1 MILVWIIILLIGTGL
16 LAWLASGWNT
26 FLPRLISLMGT
37 LIYFGITL
45 WLWLEYDPGIG
56 SQKWIISY
64 TAEWIPAFGI
74 QFKLAM
80 DGLSLLMLLLTS
92 FLSVI
97 CVLVSWKEINRRV
110 GFFHFNLLLELAGI
124 TGIFLSLD
132 LFLFYFS
139 WELMLVPM
147 YFLISIWGH
156 EDRIYAGKKFFL
168 FTQASGLLML
178 LSILGLYFIHGQNTG
193 IYTFDYEQLLD
204 ATMAPQTAF
213 LLMLGFVVAFTV
225 KLSTVPLHSW
235 LPDAHTQA
243 PTAGSVILAG
253 LLLKTGAYG
262 LIRFALPLFPE
273 ASHQLAPLAVL
284 LGVVS
289 ILYGAKLAFAQ
300 TDFKRLVAYISVSH
314 MGFILLGVYS
324 FNEMAMHG
332 VVMQMIV
339 HAVSTGALFIIAGAV
354 YDRIHTRDLAQMGG
368 LWRQVPRMG
377 TMGLVFVMASMG
389 LPGLGN
395 FIAEILILIGSFQ
408 GNFKVLTIIAT
419 VILVTATAYAL
430 RIMQKVFYGKEHK
443 VWEIPDFGIREMIVM
458 LSLTS
463 VIIWLGWNPSSVFRL
478 SQVPVQKV
486 IQKINIPK
494 YSQGEEMER
503 IDRDNIYNVANF
515 LDIKYVAINKGNQA
529 QKIIK
534 EVNNTYGRRTE
545 FETINYLPN
554 SPDIEQAE
562 EFKKRSSKT
571 E

>member
-1 MILVWIIILLIGTGL
+1 MILVWIIILLMGTGL
-16 LAWLASGWNT
+16 LAWLASRWNT
-26 FLPRLISLMGT
+26 FLPRLISLAGT
-37 LIYFGITL
+37 ITYFGITL
-45 WLWLEYDPGIG
+45 WLWHGHDPGVG
-56 SQKWIISY
+56 NQEWIISY
-64 TAEWIPAFGI
+64 TAKWIPTFGI

-92 FLSVI
+92 FLGVI
-97 CVLVSWKEINRRV
+97 CVLVSWKEINSRV
-110 GFFHFNLLLELAGI
+110 GFFHFNLLFELAGI
-124 TGIFLSLD
+124 TGVFLSLD

-178 LSILGLYFIHGQNTG
+178 LSILGLYFVHGQNTG
-193 IYTFDYEQLLD
+193 VYTFDYEQLVGT
-204 ATMAPQTAF
+204 TMAPQIGF
-213 LLMLGFVVAFTV
+213 ILMLGFVVAFCV

-273 ASHQLAPLAVL
+273 ASHRLAPLAVL

-324 FNEMAMHG
+324 FNEMAMQG

-339 HAVSTGALFIIAGAV
+339 HAISTGALFIIAGAV
-354 YDRIHTRDLAQMGG
+354 YDRIHTRDLHQMGG

-395 FIAEILILIGSFQ
+395 FIAEILILIGSYQ
-408 GNFKVLTIIAT
+408 GDFKVLTVIAT
-419 VILVTATAYAL
+419 VILITATAYAL

-443 VWEIPDFGIREMIVM
+443 VWKIPDFDVREMIVM
-458 LSLTS
+458 LSLTG
-463 VIIWLGWNPSSVFRL
+463 VIIWLGWYPASVFRV
-478 SQVPVQKV
+478 SQTPVQKV
-486 IQKINIPK
+486 IEKVRIPKPDQEEEMESVDRADIFNIANPVDVKYVTIKKVDQVQKINLI
-494 YSQGEEMER
+494 Q
-503 IDRDNIYNVANF
+503 
-515 LDIKYVAINKGNQA
+515 
-529 QKIIK
+529 
-534 EVNNTYGRRTE
+534 TE
-545 FETINYLPN
+545 
-554 SPDIEQAE
+554 
-562 EFKKRSSKT
+562 
-571 E
+571 

>member
-1 MILVWIIILLIGTGL
+1 MILAWILILLIGTGL
-16 LAWLASGWNT
+16 LAWLSSWWNT
-26 FLPRLISLMGT
+26 FLPKLISLIGT
-37 LIYFGITL
+37 IIYFGISM
-45 WLWLEYDPGIG
+45 WLWLGHDSITDNEG
-56 SQKWIISY
+56 WIISY
-64 TAEWIPAFGI
+64 TAKWISAFGI

-92 FLSVI
+92 FLGMI
-97 CVLVSWKEINRRV
+97 CVLVSWKEINKRV
-110 GFFHFNLLLELAGI
+110 GFFHFNLLFELAGI
-124 TGIFLSLD
+124 TGVFLSLD

-139 WELMLVPM
+139 WEVMLVPM

-156 EDRIYAGKKFFL
+156 EDRIYAGKKFFI

-204 ATMAPQTAF
+204 TQIPIHTAF
-213 LLMLGFVVAFTV
+213 ILMLGFVVAFTV

-284 LGVVS
+284 LGVIS

-314 MGFILLGVYS
+314 MGFILLGVYA
-324 FNEMAMHG
+324 FNEMAMQG
-332 VVMQMIV
+332 VIMQMIA
-339 HAVSTGALFIIAGAV
+339 HAISTGALFIIAGAI

-395 FIAEILILIGSFQ
+395 FIAEILILIGSYQ
-408 GNFKVLTIIAT
+408 GNFKVLTIGAT
-419 VILVTATAYAL
+419 LVLVTATAYAL
-430 RIMQKVFYGKEHK
+430 RIMQKVFYEKERK
-443 VWEIPDFGIREMIVM
+443 VWVISDFGVREMIVM
-458 LSLTS
+458 LSLTF
-463 VIIWLGWNPSSVFRL
+463 VIIGLGWYPSSVFRV
-478 SQVPVQKV
+478 SETSVQKV
-486 IQKINIPK
+486 IQQVTVQQVAKEITSINADGISKIK
-494 YSQGEEMER
+494 DDQ
-503 IDRDNIYNVANF
+503 ANN
-515 LDIKYVAINKGNQA
+515 LI
-529 QKIIK
+529 
-534 EVNNTYGRRTE
+534 
-545 FETINYLPN
+545 
-554 SPDIEQAE
+554 
-562 EFKKRSSKT
+562 KT

>member
-1 MILVWIIILLIGTGL
+1 MGTGL
-16 LAWLASGWNT
+16 LAWLASRWNT
-26 FLPRLISLMGT
+26 FLPRLISLAGT

-45 WLWLEYDPGIG
+45 WLWLGHDPGVG
-56 SQKWIISY
+56 NGEWMLSY
-64 TAEWIPAFGI
+64 TANWIPAFGI

-97 CVLVSWKEINRRV
+97 CVLVSWKEINRKV
-110 GFFHFNLLLELAGI
+110 GFFHFNLLFELAGI
-124 TGIFLSLD
+124 TGVFLSLD

-193 IYTFDYEQLLD
+193 VYTFDYEQLLG
-204 ATMAPQTAF
+204 TSMAPQIGF
-213 LLMLGFVVAFTV
+213 LLMLGFVIAFCV

-243 PTAGSVILAG
+243 STAGSVILAG

-273 ASHQLAPLAVL
+273 ASHRLAPLAVL
-284 LGVVS
+284 LGVIS

-324 FNEMAMHG
+324 FNEMAMQG

-339 HAVSTGALFIIAGAV
+339 HAISTGALFIIAGSL
-354 YDRIHTRDLAQMGG
+354 YERIHTRDLHQMGG

-408 GNFKVLTIIAT
+408 GDFKVLTIIAT
-419 VILVTATAYAL
+419 IVLITATAYAL

-443 VWEIPDFGIREMIVM
+443 VWKILDFDPREMIVM
-458 LSLTS
+458 LSLTG
-463 VIIWLGWNPSSVFRL
+463 VIIWLGWYPASVFRV
-478 SQVPVQKV
+478 SQIPVQKV
-486 IQKINIPK
+486 IRKVSIPQPDQGKEVGSIDEGAIYNMTKPLNVKYVPIQKVDQVQKIN
-494 YSQGEEMER
+494 
-503 IDRDNIYNVANF
+503 
-515 LDIKYVAINKGNQA
+515 LIKTK
-529 QKIIK
+529 
-534 EVNNTYGRRTE
+534 
-545 FETINYLPN
+545 
-554 SPDIEQAE
+554 
-562 EFKKRSSKT
+562 
-571 E
+571 

>member
-1 MILVWIIILLIGTGL
+1 MILVWILILLIGTGL
-16 LAWLASGWNT
+16 LAWLASRWGT
-26 FLPRLISLMGT
+26 FLPRLISLVGT
-37 LIYFGITL
+37 LIYFGITV
-45 WLWLEYDPGIG
+45 WLWIGHDSGIDDG
-56 SQKWIISY
+56 EWMISY
-64 TAEWIPAFGI
+64 TGKWIPEFGI

-92 FLSVI
+92 FLGVI
-97 CVLVSWKEINRRV
+97 CVLVSWKEIKTKV

-124 TGIFLSLD
+124 TGVFLALD

-147 YFLISIWGH
+147 YFLITIWGH

-178 LSILGLYFIHGQNTG
+178 LAILGLYFIHGQNTG
-193 IYTFDYEQLLD
+193 IYTFDYEQLLG
-204 ATMAPQTAF
+204 TVIPKGTAF
-213 LLMLGFVVAFTV
+213 ILMLGFVIAFAV
-225 KLSTVPLHSW
+225 KLSTVPVHSW

-273 ASHQLAPLAVL
+273 ASHRFAPLAVL
-284 LGVVS
+284 LGVIS

-314 MGFILLGVYS
+314 MGFIMLGVYS
-324 FNEMAMHG
+324 FNEMAMQG

-339 HAVSTGALFIIAGAV
+339 HAVSTGALFIIAGSV
-354 YDRIHTRDLAQMGG
+354 YDRIHTRDLALMGG
-368 LWRQVPRMG
+368 MWRQVPRMG

-408 GNFKVLTIIAT
+408 GEFKVLTIVAT
-419 VILVTATAYAL
+419 IVLITATAYAL

-443 VWEIPDFGIREMIVM
+443 VWEIPDFGTREMIVM
-458 LSLTS
+458 LSLTA
-463 VIIWLGWNPSSVFRL
+463 VILWLGWYPSSVFRI
-478 SQVPVQKV
+478 SEVPVQKV
-486 IQKINIPK
+486 LQKVNS
-494 YSQGEEMER
+494 SQSGQKEEMGR
-503 IDRDNIYNVANF
+503 IDKDGIYNVAD
-515 LDIKYVAINKGNQA
+515 LLKKKKNKTQ
-529 QKIIK
+529 
-534 EVNNTYGRRTE
+534 
-545 FETINYLPN
+545 TIN
-554 SPDIEQAE
+554 SI
-562 EFKKRSSKT
+562 KT

>member
-1 MILVWIIILLIGTGL
+1 MILVWILILLIGTGL
-16 LAWLASGWNT
+16 LAWLASRWST
-26 FLPRLISLMGT
+26 FLPKLISLVGT

-45 WLWLEYDPGIG
+45 WLWLGYEPGSG
-56 SQKWIISY
+56 NEEWIISY
-64 TAEWIPAFGI
+64 TAKWIPAFGI

-80 DGLSLLMLLLTS
+80 DGLSLLMLILTA
-92 FLSVI
+92 FLGVI
-97 CVLVSWKEINRRV
+97 CVLVSWKEINKRV
-110 GFFHFNLLLELAGI
+110 GFFHFNLLFELAGI
-124 TGIFLSLD
+124 TGVFLSLD

-156 EDRIYAGKKFFL
+156 ENRIYAGKKFFL

-178 LSILGLYFIHGQNTG
+178 LSILGLYFVHGQNTG
-193 IYTFDYEQLLD
+193 VYTFDYEQLLGT
-204 ATMAPQTAF
+204 AMAPQTAF
-213 LLMLGFVVAFTV
+213 LLMLGFVVAFAV

-273 ASHQLAPLAVL
+273 ASHRLAPVAVL
-284 LGVVS
+284 LGVIS

-314 MGFILLGVYS
+314 MGFILLGVYA
-324 FNEMAMHG
+324 FNEMAMQG

-339 HAVSTGALFIIAGAV
+339 HAVSTGALFIIAGSV

-395 FIAEILILIGSFQ
+395 FIAEILILIGSYQ
-408 GNFKVLTIIAT
+408 GNFKVMTIIAT

-443 VWEIPDFGIREMIVM
+443 VWEIPDFGVREMIVM
-458 LSLTS
+458 LSLTG
-463 VIIWLGWNPSSVFRL
+463 VIIWLGWNPSSIFRV
-478 SQVPVQKV
+478 SRNPVQKV
-486 IQKINIPK
+486 IQKVTIPESGEGDKIGDLDKDAVYNPTNGVHIN
-494 YSQGEEMER
+494 Y
-503 IDRDNIYNVANF
+503 A
-515 LDIKYVAINKGNQA
+515 DIKLENKTQIINS
-529 QKIIK
+529 I
-534 EVNNTYGRRTE
+534 
-545 FETINYLPN
+545 
-554 SPDIEQAE
+554 
-562 EFKKRSSKT
+562 KT